1 MKGITMFVNGK
12 WVTLLG
18 CLIMGGHLYAQS
30 DSKVSTLIYETQFE
44 EVEGYSF
51 DADLIGQN
59 GWIGFGGG
67 DSFLEQSND
76 GSTGLVTDFLEGQGQ
91 QAYIGFVKPDH
102 ETDIEF
108 LSLLQPLDYAPAEGS
123 EDILR
128 FTVSMGIID
137 STNGERDNFRWSVY
151 NTDGFRLFSLDFDN
165 ETKIISYALDDAEPL
180 QPTGFEFDNDTFY
193 RIRLDIDFENNK
205 WSAYAGE
212 VVLVSDL
219 PVSTQNLKRDLSDI
233 DAVWAIFKAE
243 APGDNYMVFDNY
255 RIETWG
261 DPPPPPTLKPLGQL
275 PSGGFVI
282 RIEGNPGGQYQVEA
296 TTDFQEWSVAQENL
310 ELNQTGKLDWVDDS
324 APANA
329 TRFYR
334 LKSL

>member
-1 MKGITMFVNGK
+1 MFGKGK
-12 WVTLLG
+12 YVTWLG
-18 CLIMGGHLYAQS
+18 CIATIGYLQAQS
-30 DSKVSTLIYETQFE
+30 DSKISTLIYETRFE
-44 EVEGYSF
+44 EEEGYSF

-91 QAYIGFVKPDH
+91 QAYIGFVKPNH

-108 LSLLQPLDYAPAEGS
+108 LSLLHPLDYTPAVGS

-128 FTVSMGIID
+128 FTVSMEIID

-151 NTDGFRLFSLDFDN
+151 NTEGFRLFSLDFDN

-193 RIRLDIDFENNK
+193 RIRMDVDFANNK

-212 VVLVSDL
+212 VVLVADL

-233 DAVWAIFKAE
+233 DAVWSIFKPD

-261 DPPPPPTLKPLGQL
+261 DPPPPPSLLPLGRL
-275 PSGGFVI
+275 PSGDFVI
-282 RIEGNPGGQYQVEA
+282 RIEGEGGGKYQVEA
-296 TTDFQEWSVAQENL
+296 TSDFQEWTVVEKEL
-310 ELNQTGKLDWVDDS
+310 ELNQAGKLDWVDES
-324 APANA
+324 APVSA

>member
-1 MKGITMFVNGK
+1 MLEKRK
-12 WVTLLG
+12 WVALLG
-18 CLIMGGHLYAQS
+18 CLATIGHMQAQT
-30 DSKVSTLIYETQFE
+30 DTKTAKLIYETHFE
-44 EVEGYSF
+44 EDEGYSF
-51 DADLIGQN
+51 DVDLIGQN

-91 QAYIGFVKPDH
+91 QAYIGFVKPEH

-108 LSLLQPLDYAPAEGS
+108 LSLLQPLDYAPADGS
-123 EDILR
+123 GDILR

-151 NTDGFRLFSLDFDN
+151 NTEGFRLFSLDFDN
-165 ETKIISYALDDAEPL
+165 ETKVISYALDDAEPL

-212 VVLVSDL
+212 VVLVKDL

-233 DAVWAIFKAE
+233 DAVWAIFNPE

-261 DPPPPPTLKPLGQL
+261 DPPAPPSLRPLGRL
-275 PSGGFVI
+275 PNGDFVI
-282 RIEGNPGGQYQVEA
+282 RIEGPAGGQYQVEA
-296 TTDFQEWSVAQENL
+296 TTDFREWVVVQDKL

-324 APANA
+324 ASADTA
-329 TRFYR
+329 RFYR

>member
-1 MKGITMFVNGK
+1 MVIKGK
-12 WVTLLG
+12 WLVLSGYIALMG
-18 CLIMGGHLYAQS
+18 CLQAQS
-30 DSKVSTLIYETQFE
+30 DGKISTLIYETQFE
-44 EVEGYSF
+44 EDEGYAF

-91 QAYIGFVKPDH
+91 QAYIGFVKPEY

-108 LSLLQPLDYAPAEGS
+108 LSLLQPLDYTPKEGS
-123 EDILR
+123 GDFLR
-128 FTVSMGIID
+128 FSVSMGIID

-151 NTDGFRLFSLDFDN
+151 NTEGFRLFSLDFDN

-180 QPTGFEFDNDTFY
+180 ESTGFEFDNDTFY
-193 RIRLDIDFENNK
+193 RIRLDIDFENNQ

-233 DAVWAIFKAE
+233 DAVWAIYKPD

-261 DPPPPPTLKPLGQL
+261 DPPPPPTLIPLGRL
-275 PSGGFVI
+275 PNGDFVI
-282 RIEGNPGGQYQVEA
+282 RIEGEAGGQYQLEA
-296 TTDFQEWSVAQENL
+296 TSDFKEWAVVQEKVG
-310 ELNQTGKLDWVDDS
+310 LNQNGKLDWVDDS
-324 APANA
+324 APSSAA
-329 TRFYR
+329 RFYR
-334 LKSL
+334 LKNL

>member
-1 MKGITMFVNGK
+1 MHLKGK
-12 WVTLLG
+12 WMALLV
-18 CLIMGGHLYAQS
+18 CVAAINSLQAQS
-30 DSKVSTLIYETQFE
+30 DEKISTLIYETQFE
-44 EVEGYSF
+44 EDEGYSF

-67 DSFLEQSND
+67 DSFLETSND

-102 ETDIEF
+102 ETDLEF
-108 LSLLQPLDYAPAEGS
+108 LSLLQPLSYAPEEGS
-123 EDILR
+123 GDLLR
-128 FTVSMGIID
+128 FSVSMGIID

-151 NTDGFRLFSLDFDN
+151 NTEGFRLFSLDFDN

-180 QPTGFEFDNDTFY
+180 EPTGFEFDNDTFY
-193 RIRLDIDFENNK
+193 RIRVDIDFENNK

-212 VVLVSDL
+212 VVLVSGL

-233 DAVWAIFKAE
+233 DAVWAIYKPD

-255 RIETWG
+255 RIETLG
-261 DPPPPPTLKPLGQL
+261 DPPSPPSLLPLGHL
-275 PSGGFVI
+275 PNGDFVI
-282 RIEGNPGGQYQVEA
+282 RIEGEAGGQYQVEA
-296 TTDFQEWSVAQENL
+296 TTDFQEWTVVREKVQLSQN
-310 ELNQTGKLDWVDDS
+310 GKLDWVDDS
-324 APANA
+324 APSNVS
-329 TRFYR
+329 RFYR